1 MTARILLSIAL
12 VTCLFLAACESKVTS
27 ENYDKVTN
35 GMSLSQVQKILGRGK
50 DDTSHAGTS
59 ISAPG
64 ISQTSRSNDVIYV
77 WEDESGGKI
86 VIVFQDDK
94 VVQKSKTGM
103 D

>member
-1 MTARILLSIAL
+1 MTARICLSIAL
-12 VTCLFLAACESKVTS
+12 VACLALAGCEAKVTT

-35 GMSLSQVQKILGRGK
+35 GMSYSQVKKILGAGK

-64 ISQTSRSNDVIYV
+64 ISQTSKSNDVIYV
-77 WEDESGGKI
+77 WEDEFGGKI

>member
-1 MTARILLSIAL
+1 MTARILLSLAL
-12 VTCLFLAACESKVTS
+12 VACLALACCEAKVTAA
-27 ENYDKVTN
+27 NFDKVTN
-35 GMSLSQVQKILGRGK
+35 GMSYSQVKKILGSGK

-64 ISQTSRSNDVIYV
+64 IGQTSKSNDVIYV
-77 WEDESGGKI
+77 WEDDNGGKI

-94 VVQKSKTGM
+94 VVQKTKTGL

>member
-1 MTARILLSIAL
+1 MIGRICLSITL
-12 VTCLFLAACESKVTS
+12 VACLALAACENKVTS

-64 ISQTSRSNDVIYV
+64 ISQTSKSNDVVYV
-77 WEDESGGKI
+77 WEDEFGGKI

-94 VVQKSKTGM
+94 VVQKSRTGM